1 MAYVLINDITTT
13 PDAPPEF
20 RALEREGGNVHRD
33 MKYPARFASIQK
45 KAYPDLQPLKSDL
58 QPQQLFEL
66 VQATALEMPG
76 WAIAS
81 IEPMR
86 LSLEAVSTTRFL
98 RFKDDVVIQV
108 RADHGSTDEGGG
120 SSVHMRSKSRLGR
133 SDLGANAK
141 RIHRFFARL
150 AKKLD

>member
-13 PDAPPEF
+13 PEAPPEF

-33 MKYPARFASIQK
+33 MKYPSRFVSVQK
-45 KAYPDLQPLKSDL
+45 KAYPELRPLESDL
-58 QPQQLFEL
+58 PPQQLFEL

-76 WAIAS
+76 WVIAS
-81 IEPMR
+81 IEPSR
-86 LSLEAVSTTRFL
+86 FSLEAVSTTRFL

-108 RADHGSTDEGGG
+108 RADLVSGDGSVG

-133 SDLGANAK
+133 SDFGANAK
-141 RIHRFFARL
+141 RIRRFFARL